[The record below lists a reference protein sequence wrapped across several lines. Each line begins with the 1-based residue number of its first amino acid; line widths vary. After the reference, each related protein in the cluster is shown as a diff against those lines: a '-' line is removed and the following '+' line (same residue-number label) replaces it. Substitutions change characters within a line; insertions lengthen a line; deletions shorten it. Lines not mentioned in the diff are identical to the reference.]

1 MSAVNGKK
9 SIKRQKKW
17 RAEQN
22 TGARLEAAAALIV
35 VQESPTRSGMSRARI
50 KSGWTQNNEL
60 RVLLESGAG
69 FGRFMLITHNYST
82 KTLAGFG
89 LAGPN
94 LCTVT
99 ATCPLA
105 RVQLTTRTHDRQ
117 TNGR

>member
-22 TGARLEAAAALIV
+22 AGAGLEAAALIV
-35 VQESPTRSGMSRARI
+35 VQESPTRSGKSRARI
-50 KSGWTQNNEL
+50 KSGWTGNNEL
-60 RVLLESGAG
+60 RVLFESGAS

-82 KTLAGFG
+82 KALAGFS

-94 LCTVT
+94 LCTVM

-105 RVQLTTRTHDRQ
+105 RVQLTTRTRNKQ
-117 TNGR
+117 THGR

>member
-9 SIKRQKKW
+9 SIKRQKKS

-22 TGARLEAAAALIV
+22 AEARLEAAALIV
-35 VQESPTRSGMSRARI
+35 VQESPTRSGMSRARM
-50 KSGWTQNNEL
+50 KSVWTGNNEL
-60 RVLLESGAG
+60 RVLFESGAS

-99 ATCPLA
+99 AACPLA
-105 RVQLTTRTHDRQ
+105 RVQLATRTHNKQ
-117 TNGR
+117 THGR

>member
-9 SIKRQKKW
+9 SIKRQKKS

-22 TGARLEAAAALIV
+22 TEARLVAAALIV
-35 VQESPTRSGMSRARI
+35 VQESPTRKGMSRARI
-50 KSGWTQNNEL
+50 KSSWTENNEL
-60 RVLLESGAG
+60 RVLLESGES
-69 FGRFMLITHNYST
+69 FGRFMFITHNYST

-94 LCTVT
+94 LCSVT

-105 RVQLTTRTHDRQ
+105 RVQLTTRTHNKQ
-117 TNGR
+117 THGR

>member
-9 SIKRQKKW
+9 SIKRQKKS

-22 TGARLEAAAALIV
+22 TEARLEAAALIV

-50 KSGWTQNNEL
+50 KSGWTEDNEL
-60 RVLLESGAG
+60 RVLFESGAS
-69 FGRFMLITHNYST
+69 FGRFMLITLNYSK

-94 LCTVT
+94 RCAVT

-105 RVQLTTRTHDRQ
+105 CVQLTTRNRNRQ
-117 TNGR
+117 THGR